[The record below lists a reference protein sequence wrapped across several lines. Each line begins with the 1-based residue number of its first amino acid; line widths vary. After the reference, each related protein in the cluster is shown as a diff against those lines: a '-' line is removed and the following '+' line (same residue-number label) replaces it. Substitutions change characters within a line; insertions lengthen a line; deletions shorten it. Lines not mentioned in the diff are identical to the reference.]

1 MAQIISIEYN
11 KSDELIINTIN
22 LAKLKVYTKKFETL
36 NMSLDSFSNWLIW
49 SLFVSRI
56 LFGETEPQ
64 IISNGFRYDGL
75 SFL

>member
-36 NMSLDSFSNWLIW
+36 NMSLDSFSN
-49 SLFVSRI
+49 
-56 LFGETEPQ
+56 
-64 IISNGFRYDGL
+64 
-75 SFL
+75 